1 MYADYGDY
9 TTCGG
14 TASSA
19 EITPMLLRA
28 SDDIDSLTFS
38 RIVAIGWDNLTGFQQ
53 SMVCRAVCAQA
64 DFLLENG
71 DAVDSAMAS
80 YAINGVSMTFGNAAL
95 YSVLNG
101 VAVSNR
107 ALAYLKRSGLS
118 SLLAYPP
125 EVDHALA

>member
-9 TTCGG
+9 VDCGG
-14 TASSA
+14 TATVE
-19 EITPMLLRA
+19 EITPYLA
-28 SDDIDSLTFS
+28 KAQDDIDALTFS

-64 DFLLENG
+64 DFLRENG
-71 DAVDSAMAS
+71 DAVESAMSS

-95 YSVLNG
+95 YTIQDG

-107 ALAYLKRSGLS
+107 AMGYLRRTGLPA
-118 SLLAYPP
+118 LIAYPR